1 MAERITFNVPLYA
14 PEAIEAAASAYSDFA
29 KISVEKTSVDQG
41 GNDMVVVID
50 EVAEHDPHLVA
61 HAFSNHV
68 LHETIT
74 LRRQAALDE
83 V

>member
-1 MAERITFNVPLYA
+1 MAERITFALSLYA
-14 PEAIEAAASAYSDFA
+14 PEAIEAAASAYADFA
-29 KISVEKTSVDQG
+29 KVEVEKSDREV
-41 GNDMVVVID
+41 VVVID
-50 EVAEHDPHLVA
+50 EVAEHDPQLLA

-74 LRRQAALDE
+74 RRRQAALDE